1 MSMQRAVSEM
11 SRVWDNSE
19 GNHVRWGLRD
29 TLRSIMTA
37 VWLTCS
43 AASSAYAATYDL
55 VLERHAI
62 NITGRN
68 SEALLIN
75 GQLPGPVLRFK
86 EGENVVIN
94 VTNRLDENASI
105 HWHGLIVPPEMDGV
119 PGISPG
125 YGDGIPPGQSF
136 TYRFKIKQSGTYWYH
151 SHSSGEQE
159 QLGIYGPMIVEPRQH
174 EPFRYD
180 RDYIIMLSDWSD
192 EAKRVIKNLKADS
205 SWYNLNRRTLVSL
218 FQELNKA
225 PSEERRRAIIND
237 RIAWSLM
244 RMDPTDISDVSAY
257 TFLVNG
263 QTPEQNFTALFRPG
277 ERVRLR
283 FINGSAMTYF
293 DVRIPGLKMTV
304 VQADGNDVQPV
315 VVDEFRIANAETYD
329 VIVQPTTDRAYTIVG
344 ESLDRT
350 GFARATLATRP
361 GMIGDLP
368 PHRLRPLV
376 SMAEMGMNLGPKG
389 GDRGTPHPE
398 QDMPGHVAPE
408 DPVAMAIGMGDMSG
422 MSESGGSK
430 MPGMQRGGAKTKQP
444 MPGMSTASKPS
455 KQSPKPAPRGKPG
468 MNHQSMPGMS
478 DALSQKADAFA
489 QMQQGSDHSAMPG
502 MGGGRQTADA
512 RGPESRVQEGPQA
525 YVLHGGEDMESVPVV
540 GGHAAAD
547 PLLND
552 TGAPPGAKVLSYRD
566 LKALSPYP
574 YKPYERVIEM
584 RLTGNMQR
592 YFWSING
599 RKFSEAEP
607 IVLRYGERVRF
618 RIINETMMNHPMH
631 IHGTWLLPDAGNG
644 ARNPKKHTVNIKP
657 GATVDVDVPADAE
670 GPWAFHCHQLYHM
683 ETGMMRKIEVIRQTA
698 SIR

>member
-1 MSMQRAVSEM
+1 MQFVLAAL
-11 SRVWDNSE
+11 WFA
-19 GNHVRWGLRD
+19 G
-29 TLRSIMTA
+29 
-37 VWLTCS
+37 S
-43 AASSAYAATYDL
+43 ATGPAYAGTYDL
-55 VLERHAI
+55 TLERHAV
-62 NITGRN
+62 NITGRTN
-68 SEALLIN
+68 EALLIN

-86 EGENVVIN
+86 EGESVAIN

-125 YGDGIPPGQSF
+125 YGDGIPPGQTF
-136 TYRFKIKQSGTYWYH
+136 TYRFKLRQSGTYWYH

-159 QLGIYGPMIVEPRQH
+159 QLGIYGPMIVEPRGP

-192 EAKRVIKNLKADS
+192 EAKSVIKNLKADAG
-205 SWYNLNRRTLVSL
+205 WYNFNKRTLVSL
-218 FQELNKA
+218 FQELSKA
-225 PSEERRRAIIND
+225 PSDEARRAIIND

-244 RMDPTDISDVSAY
+244 RMDPTDIADVSAY

-277 ERVRLR
+277 ERIRLR

-304 VQADGNDVQPV
+304 VQADGNNVQPV
-315 VVDEFRIANAETYD
+315 VIDEFRIANAETYD
-329 VIVQPTTDRAYTIVG
+329 VIVQPAENRAYTIVG
-344 ESLDRT
+344 ESMDRT
-350 GFARATLATRP
+350 GFARATLAPRP
-361 GMIGDLP
+361 GMVGELP
-368 PHRLRPLV
+368 QHRLRPLV

-408 DPVAMAIGMGDMSG
+408 DPVAMAIGMGDMKGMSDQGGGGNMSG
-422 MSESGGSK
+422 MQHGGA
-430 MPGMQRGGAKTKQP
+430 GAKT
-444 MPGMSTASKPS
+444 GMSGMPMGPKDSQKATA
-455 KQSPKPAPRGKPG
+455 PAKRSKPG
-468 MNHQSMPGMS
+468 MPGTKHESMPGMS
-478 DALSQKADAFA
+478 SAAPGRSDALA
-489 QMQQGSDHSAMPG
+489 QMKDMPG
-502 MGGGRQTADA
+502 HSSMSGMNGTGGKDRVAA
-512 RGPESRVQEGPQA
+512 AESGVQQGPQA
-525 YVLHGGEDMESVPVV
+525 YVLHGGEDMESVGVKT
-540 GGHAAAD
+540 GHGAPD
-547 PLLND
+547 PFVNE
-552 TGAPPGAKVLSYRD
+552 TGAPPGSKVLSYRD
-566 LKALSPYP
+566 LKALNPYP
-574 YKPYERVIEM
+574 YKPYDRIVEM

-607 IVLRYGERVRF
+607 IALRYGERVRF

-657 GATVDVDVPADAE
+657 GATMDVDVPADAE

-683 ETGMMRKIEVIRQTA
+683 ETGMMRKIEVVRQTA
-698 SIR
+698 SAR

>member
-1 MSMQRAVSEM
+1 MTSRLIAFLRNTFAVACLVS
-11 SRVWDNSE
+11 SL
-19 GNHVRWGLRD
+19 GN
-29 TLRSIMTA
+29 
-37 VWLTCS
+37 
-43 AASSAYAATYDL
+43 AAHAGTYDL
-55 VLERHAI
+55 FLDRHAV
-62 NITGRN
+62 NITGRDN
-68 SEALLIN
+68 VALLIN

-125 YGDGIPPGQSF
+125 YGDGIPPGKTF
-136 TYRFKIKQSGTYWYH
+136 TYRFTLKQSGTYWYH

-159 QLGIYGPMIVEPRQH
+159 QLGIYGPMIVEPRSP

-192 EAKRVIKNLKADS
+192 DAKSIIKNLKAES
-205 SWYNLNRRTLVSL
+205 GWYNFNRRTLVGL
-218 FQELNKA
+218 FQELNRA
-225 PSEERRRAIIND
+225 PSDEARRAIIND

-257 TFLVNG
+257 AFLVNG
-263 QTPEQNFTALFRPG
+263 RTPEQNFTALFRPG

-293 DVRIPGLKMTV
+293 DVRIPGLKMTI
-304 VQADGNDVQPV
+304 VQADGNNVQPV
-315 VVDEFRIANAETYD
+315 RIDEFRIANAETYD
-329 VIVQPTTDRAYTIVG
+329 VIVQPTEDRAYTIVG
-344 ESLDRT
+344 EPMDRT
-350 GFARATLATRP
+350 GFARATLAPRS
-361 GMIGDLP
+361 GMIGELP

-389 GDRGTPHPE
+389 GDRGTLRPE

-408 DPVAMAIGMGDMSG
+408 DPVAMAIGMGDMGAMSGKDGSGPMPGMQHGATGTKPKMSG
-422 MSESGGSK
+422 MSGKTDSGRPLKPAKRDKGPGMPGMDHGK
-430 MPGMQRGGAKTKQP
+430 MPGMSSASPDRSDALAQMPDAP
-444 MPGMSTASKPS
+444 AHSNMPGMAGGIRRSPQTKTGIHETAI
-455 KQSPKPAPRGKPG
+455 
-468 MNHQSMPGMS
+468 
-478 DALSQKADAFA
+478 
-489 QMQQGSDHSAMPG
+489 QQ
-502 MGGGRQTADA
+502 
-512 RGPESRVQEGPQA
+512 GPQA
-525 YVLHGGEDMESVPVV
+525 YVLRGGEDMESVSVT
-540 GGHAAAD
+540 GGHDGAPD

-552 TGAPPGAKVLSYRD
+552 TGAPPGTKVLSYRD
-566 LKALSPYP
+566 LKALNPYP
-574 YKPYERVIEM
+574 YKPYDRVIEM

-592 YFWSING
+592 YFWSMNG

-618 RIINETMMNHPMH
+618 RFINETMMNHPMH
-631 IHGTWLLPDAGNG
+631 IHGTWLLPEVGNG

-657 GATVDVDVPADAE
+657 GATLDVDVPADAE

-683 ETGMMRKIEVIRQTA
+683 ETGMMRKVEVVRQTVSA
-698 SIR
+698 R